1 MIDLLIILSISLI
14 IVFLFVIA
22 WYHDKA
28 LIVLKI
34 PETESEL
41 RCKSIKDRY
50 EWLNKKWLK
59 ENKGEEN
66 D

>member
-1 MIDLLIILSISLI
+1 MAELMIILSITLLIIL
-14 IVFLFVIA
+14 LFSIA
-22 WYHDKA
+22 WFHDKA
-28 LIVLKI
+28 LIVPKI
-34 PETESEL
+34 LETESEL
-41 RCKSIKDRY
+41 RCRSIKDRY

>member
-1 MIDLLIILSISLI
+1 MIDLLIILSITLI

-28 LIVLKI
+28 LIVPKI

-41 RCKSIKDRY
+41 RCRSIKDRY
-50 EWLNKKWLK
+50 EWLK

-66 D
+66 GRT